1 VDKAT
6 FDYLPW
12 EEIKEISK
20 TGIFEQVFKKIP
32 KARLRFVAQEEN
44 REILIKSA
52 LRSLQKNNPDAR
64 HVQATELADL
74 MQEFARKMLEGQNV

>member
-12 EEIKEISK
+12 EEIKEISEK
-20 TGIFEQVFKKIP
+20 GLFEEVFKKIP
-32 KARLRFVAQEEN
+32 KSRLHFVAKEEN

-52 LRSLQKNNPDAR
+52 LRSLQKSNPEAR
-64 HVQATELADL
+64 HVQAAELADL
-74 MQEFARKMLEGQNV
+74 MQEFARKMLEG